1 MGWFNKNDE
10 MKEKSSMPEI
20 PKLPE
25 LPELPRL
32 DNIDDEEKLPQLPS
46 FPASNLGE
54 KFSQSAIKEAVTGRK
69 EEEDYVDDF
78 EEDQMIP
85 LPPKRDNMMPP
96 KEAPMVRDIEEVPK
110 GFREAASVV
119 KKAEPVFVRIDK
131 FEQSLKVFEKAKA
144 KVMDIERM
152 LKDIKKLKEREEEE
166 LNNWEKEIQ
175 TTKEQ
180 IERVDKELFSK
191 IQ

>member
-10 MKEKSSMPEI
+10 KKQNASIPEI
-20 PKLPE
+20 PKLPD
-25 LPELPRL
+25 LPELPKLGDVEDR
-32 DNIDDEEKLPQLPS
+32 DKLPQLPS

-54 KFSQSAIKEAVTGRK
+54 KFSQSAIKEAVTGKK
-69 EEEDYVDDF
+69 EVMEDADDF
-78 EEDQMIP
+78 EEDQMMPI
-85 LPPKRDNMMPP
+85 PPKI
-96 KEAPMVRDIEEVPK
+96 EAPRTRDIEDVPH
-110 GFREAASVV
+110 GFKEAAKAVR
-119 KKAEPVFVRIDK
+119 KAEPVFVRIDK
-131 FEQSLKVFEKAKA
+131 FEQSLKVFEKAKS
-144 KVMDIERM
+144 KVMDIEKM
-152 LKDIKKLKEREEEE
+152 LKDIKKLKEKEEEE

>member
-1 MGWFNKNDE
+1 MGWFGKDD
-10 MKEKSSMPEI
+10 KEGMNSMPEI

-25 LPELPRL
+25 LPELPKL
-32 DNIDDEEKLPQLPS
+32 DTDNEKLPQLPS

-54 KFSQSAIKEAVTGRK
+54 KFSQSAIKEAVTGKK
-69 EEEDYVDDF
+69 EVEEDADD
-78 EEDQMIP
+78 EDQMMP
-85 LPPKRDNMMPP
+85 LPPKMS
-96 KEAPMVRDIEEVPK
+96 EEPMTKDIEEVPQ
-110 GFREAASVV
+110 GFREAVSMVR
-119 KKAEPVFVRIDK
+119 KAEPVFVRIDK
-131 FEQSLKVFEKAKA
+131 FEQSLKVFEKAKD
-144 KVMDIERM
+144 KVMDIEKM
-152 LKDIKKLKEREEEE
+152 LKDIKKLKEQEEEE

>member
-1 MGWFNKNDE
+1 MGWFNDDKK
-10 MKEKSSMPEI
+10 KEDSSILEI
-20 PKLPE
+20 PRLPDLPE
-25 LPELPRL
+25 LPPL
-32 DNIDDEEKLPQLPS
+32 DEGRETLPQLPS
-46 FPASNLGE
+46 FPTSNLGE
-54 KFSQSAIKEAVTGRK
+54 KFSQSAIKEAVSGRK
-69 EEEDYVDDF
+69 ERREYADDF
-78 EEDQMIP
+78 EEDQMMP
-85 LPPKRDNMMPP
+85 LPPK
-96 KEAPMVRDIEEVPK
+96 APEEYMTKDIEEVPR

-131 FEQSLKVFEKAKA
+131 FEQSLKIFEKAKA
-144 KVMDIERM
+144 KVIDIEKM
-152 LKDIKKLKEREEEE
+152 LKEIKKLKESEEEE